1 MDTRFR
7 FEFPNMIKPVAL
19 DVPIFQDNSTL
30 ERHYFRYEI
39 LFKKSLA
46 PSALA
51 FQ

>member
-7 FEFPNMIKPVAL
+7 FQFVNTFIAP